1 MDLTVIVRLE
11 EKVDQ
16 LLAQRQTLQEENLRL
31 RERQARLEEERQVFR
46 RELDLVLGKLQARER
61 KAP

>member
-16 LLAQRQTLQEENLRL
+16 LLEQHRTLQDENRRL
-31 RERQARLEEERQVFR
+31 LARQAALEEERQLFR
-46 RELDLVLGKLQARER
+46 GELDRILGKLEGLER
-61 KAP
+61 KTP

>member
-16 LLAQRQTLQEENLRL
+16 LLDELQTLQEENLRL

-46 RELDLVLGKLQARER
+46 RELDLVLGKLPAKER
-61 KAP
+61 RAP

>member
-1 MDLTVIVRLE
+1 VDLTVIVRLE

-16 LLAQRQTLQEENLRL
+16 LLEQRQALQEENFRL
-31 RERQARLEEERQVFR
+31 RERQARYEEERQVFR
-46 RELDLVLGKLQARER
+46 RELDLVLGKLQAKER